1 MKLLIYLDQALFF
14 GEVLTNGIYFVQ
26 YALLVGGDATKNVNG
41 ETPENFSLFH
51 DFLPLFR
58 EKL

>member
-1 MKLLIYLDQALFF
+1 MKYSRS
-14 GEVLTNGIYFVQ
+14 EIYFVQ
-26 YALLVGGDATKNVNG
+26 YAPFGGGDATKNVNG

>member
-1 MKLLIYLDQALFF
+1 MKHSRSD
-14 GEVLTNGIYFVQ
+14 IYFVQ
-26 YALLVGGDATKNVNG
+26 YALLGGGDVTKNVYG

-58 EKL
+58 EICD

>member
-1 MKLLIYLDQALFF
+1 MKYSRS
-14 GEVLTNGIYFVQ
+14 EIYFVQ
-26 YALLVGGDATKNVNG
+26 YALLGGGDVMKNVYG

-58 EKL
+58 ENL